1 MKKKMY
7 FLVTDIF
14 QESVVSLTYEY
25 IFDIEK
31 FENWYQ
37 KSCYL

>member
-1 MKKKMY
+1 MY

-14 QESVVSLTYEY
+14 QESVASLTY
-25 IFDIEK
+25 IFDFEK
-31 FENWYQ
+31 FENWYK